1 MKLKLARTNIVM
13 TLCFWVTERQ
23 VSVKTRRTS
32 DAEARSVCPLDC
44 PHQSPSSPTIS
55 PLWSSYK
62 FVLHLFIY
70 MRFFFSSLFFLGVLS
85 SSSQHPFTGPATSCH
100 FHSNANNLPTKK
112 KKCRKSLCS
121 LAWKMTLFQHGVAA
135 ALMWL

>member
-1 MKLKLARTNIVM
+1 MRCINHNQKQLISAAVMKLKLARTNIVM

-70 MRFFFSSLFFLGVLS
+70 MRFFFSSLSFSWCSFFFISASIYWSSHIMPLS
-85 SSSQHPFTGPATSCH
+85 LQ
-100 FHSNANNLPTKK
+100 
-112 KKCRKSLCS
+112 R
-121 LAWKMTLFQHGVAA
+121 
-135 ALMWL
+135 